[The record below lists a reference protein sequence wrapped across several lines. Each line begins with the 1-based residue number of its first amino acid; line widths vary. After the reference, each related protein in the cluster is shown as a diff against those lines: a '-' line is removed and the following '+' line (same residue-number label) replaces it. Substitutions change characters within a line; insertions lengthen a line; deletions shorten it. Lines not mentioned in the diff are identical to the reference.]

1 MAAAPPYSLWLLC
14 PVEKGD
20 DVPAGAGVVGLK
32 APGAALLVLPFP
44 TAAWRGQRIGL
55 PGKLLSGTA
64 IPPKTYKNSCVYS
77 AELLS
82 AFFGDLSTLAI
93 PVQGNFLS
101 CFLQE

>member
-1 MAAAPPYSLWLLC
+1 MWPR
-14 PVEKGD
+14 VQ
-20 DVPAGAGVVGLK
+20 GALGVK
-32 APGAALLVLPFP
+32 RRGAALLVLPFP

-64 IPPKTYKNSCVYS
+64 IPPKTYKDSCVYS

-82 AFFGDLSTLAI
+82 AFFGDLSTLAV